1 MMSVH
6 LQPPV
11 RSLRMVS
18 ALPKL
23 ISLTILLAVIPL
35 GTGCSPA
42 PPQQTDTSNAELDIS
57 LGDLGDAWVIEA
69 NLGGTLFLAPSNVE
83 RQGKIEFLVGP
94 EEPGINLVAAVETH
108 REDIE
113 SRPDGVYSGAQ
124 ELTGPMG
131 TAFYSRGRFKG
142 ADGTVEET
150 RLLSI
155 HPRSS
160 RIVEMVYRYPA
171 GDDSSERVGELI
183 ELFAEV
189 E

>member
-1 MMSVH
+1 MRVQ

-11 RSLRMVS
+11 RSRQMVS
-18 ALPKL
+18 ALHTL
-23 ISLTILLAVIPL
+23 ISLTILLAVIAP
-35 GTGCSPA
+35 GVGCSPA
-42 PPQQTDTSNAELDIS
+42 PPPPTGVSNPELDLSIS
-57 LGDLGDAWVIEA
+57 DPGDAWVIDS
-69 NLGGTLFLAPSNVE
+69 NLGRRLVLAPSDPE
-83 RQGKIEFLVGP
+83 RQGAIEFLVGP
-94 EEPGINLVAAVETH
+94 EETGINLVAAVETH
-108 REDIE
+108 RVDIE
-113 SRPDGVYSGAQ
+113 NRPGGVYSGAQ

-131 TAFYSRGRFKG
+131 TAFYSRGRFAG

-160 RIVEMVYRYPA
+160 RIVEMVYHYPA

>member
-1 MMSVH
+1 M
-6 LQPPV
+6 LPARFLTP
-11 RSLRMVS
+11 S
-18 ALPKL
+18 ALGACL
-23 ISLTILLAVIPL
+23 VVLSCL
-35 GTGCSPA
+35 GSGCSPTVTQ
-42 PPQQTDTSNAELDIS
+42 PNGISNEALDLS
-57 LGDLGDAWVIEA
+57 VAYLGDDWIVETNQGQDLVIV
-69 NLGGTLFLAPSNVE
+69 PSDPE
-83 RQGKIEFLVGP
+83 RQGTLEFVVGP
-94 EEPGINLVAAVETH
+94 EETGINLVAALDSH
-108 REDIE
+108 RKEIE
-113 SRPDGVYSGAQ
+113 SRPDGAYSGAQ

-160 RIVEMVYRYPA
+160 RMLEMVYLYPG
-171 GDDSSERVGELI
+171 GDDSSRRVGELI

>member
-1 MMSVH
+1 MLPSH
-6 LQPPV
+6 FWSPW
-11 RSLRMVS
+11 
-18 ALPKL
+18 ALATCL
-23 ISLTILLAVIPL
+23 VVLSGL
-35 GTGCSPA
+35 GSGCSPS
-42 PPQQTDTSNAELDIS
+42 PPPPEGLSNTVLDLSI
-57 LGDLGDAWVIEA
+57 G
-69 NLGGTLFLAPSNVE
+69 NLGNDWIVETNQGQTLVIVSSNPERSGTL
-83 RQGKIEFLVGP
+83 EFIVGP
-94 EEPGINLVAAVETH
+94 EEVGINLVAAVEAH
-108 REDIE
+108 RIEIE

-131 TAFYSRGRFKG
+131 TAFYSRGRFTG

-160 RIVEMVYRYPA
+160 RIVEMVYHYPA
-171 GDDSSERVGELI
+171 GDDSSTRVGELI